1 MERGRALPVLSNP
14 DAVDPPRP
22 GTRGQAAALGTS
34 KREQRWMLAQ
44 PREIR
49 RSYVEA
55 VLDRP
60 EDPNAQ
66 ERWMLLQI
74 DRVRLSYVRDVLSHD
89 RTARQSSR
97 GCSSSRARYAP
108 RTSVRCSTRSAA
120 QYWRRAH
127 T

>member
-1 MERGRALPVLSNP
+1 MRSILLAPAPV
-14 DAVDPPRP
+14 AK
-22 GTRGQAAALGTS
+22 AAALGTS

-74 DRVRLSYVRDVLSHD
+74 DRVRLSYVRDVLAHD
-89 RTARQSSR
+89 RTAPPELAWMLKQSR
-97 GCSSSRARYAP
+97 P
-108 RTSVRCSTRSAA
+108 VRTSYVREVLDA
-120 QYWRRAH
+120 
-127 T
+127 